1 MPLVR
6 FCLCAVVLWN
16 ASSVHDYPQWL
27 PRGGSSLLHTEPSLP
42 WGFVQDPHLT
52 GSGVW
57 RIFRESQ
64 QKEKGLFG
72 REAGLRMSWREDSL
86 PQGSLNPGV
95 KPLASPSTLAEWQPS
110 WGRWASCTQRPHQRM
125 PESSSVC
132 CNIRSPCD
140 PKQSVLYPTSQTRD
154 LREGWSMFRKAEITI
169 SVACPEVVSHK
180 HTQKWFW
187 FFLNLII
194 WTAVGHIFLG
204 MIKGSFTYAVR
215 SILSHFLTYLQP
227 SFNSDSIVSRKLSRM
242 L

>member
-42 WGFVQDPHLT
+42 WGFVQDPHFT
-52 GSGVW
+52 GGGVW

-72 REAGLRMSWREDSL
+72 REAGLRMCWREDSL

-110 WGRWASCTQRPHQRM
+110 WGRWASCTQQPHQHENAWEQQCLLQYKV
-125 PESSSVC
+125 P
-132 CNIRSPCD
+132 
-140 PKQSVLYPTSQTRD
+140 
-154 LREGWSMFRKAEITI
+154 LRPKAEC
-169 SVACPEVVSHK
+169 S
-180 HTQKWFW
+180 
-187 FFLNLII
+187 
-194 WTAVGHIFLG
+194 
-204 MIKGSFTYAVR
+204 
-215 SILSHFLTYLQP
+215 LSHQ
-227 SFNSDSIVSRKLSRM
+227 SDTGPARRMEHVQESWNHYQCCLSWSSIP
-242 L
+242 